1 MDGNSTITF
10 GLLFVFIGS
19 GLGVLGYMTNAR
31 AKARAEGVA
40 EGILQKTMN
49 TVLEKIEKMND
60 SNEDFQKDHREE
72 HRKLDIRM
80 QKLENYVLI
89 QKNKNK
95 NKEVINTD
103 IEE

>member
-1 MDGNSTITF
+1 MDGNSTITLS
-10 GLLFVFIGS
+10 LLALSLGA
-19 GLGVLGYMTNAR
+19 GLGVLGYMANAK

-40 EGILQKTMN
+40 EGRLQETMN
-49 TVLEKIEKMND
+49 NILSKIDKMNE
-60 SNEDFQKDHREE
+60 SNEAFQKDHREE

-80 QKLENYVLI
+80 QKLENYVLL
-89 QKNKNK
+89 QKNKGK